1 MALRRIPNHPRGV
14 RGLANESRT
23 DRRRRGSGDRRRPLA
38 RRHRSGRGRSRAC
51 TGRHRGRLPL
61 RAESRGG
68 RCPRRAG
75 AARGAG
81 VLPAAGGGQARG
93 RYEPVPPWLP
103 QARLDADV
111 RRRQARSQGELQLG
125 HRARWRGG
133 GEPAAKLGGG
143 PGVGSDGAR
152 GVVRGAESNAGSAA
166 GPDAG
171 SDDVHAVAPGAG
183 SNGTPAAGCGAG
195 SDDEPVGGP
204 AGGSGGGPGGEGP
217 SENPLLGPNVWPAAM
232 PALKPAVYPCF
243 EAASACA
250 EDLLRGFALGAGLDA
265 EHFIRLRDRPLS
277 RGSLQYYPPQPD
289 DAAEDQFGVA
299 PHTDFGVLTV
309 LCQDEIGGLEIQ
321 RRNGS
326 WAAMP
331 PIPRHPRRQHRRS
344 AGALVEPPVPFHRAP
359 RDQRQRPG
367 APLAGAR
374 LRSELRDPGR
384 PAGVLR
390 GRRDAARR
398 PPSPA
403 ATTCCGGSRRRSRT
417 AGEGGSQERLVRRW
431 RGAPQSRFAS
441 PGTRRL
447 ATA

>member
-1 MALRRIPNHPRGV
+1 MALR
-14 RGLANESRT
+14 T
-23 DRRRRGSGDRRRPLA
+23 
-38 RRHRSGRGRSRAC
+38 
-51 TGRHRGRLPL
+51 
-61 RAESRGG
+61 RAESIDAGEVPVIDVAPLRDGTDPAG
-68 RCPRRAG
+68 VGVELARAATEVGFLYVRNHGVGVALVERARRA
-75 AARGAG
+75 ALEFFRLPEEAKREAG
-81 VLPAAGGGQARG
+81 TNRFHHGYLKPGSTQM
-93 RYEPVPPWLP
+93 YDD
-103 QARLDADV
+103 ARLDLKESFNWGVELD
-111 RRRQARSQGELQLG
+111 GE
-125 HRARWRGG
+125 AG
-133 GEPAAKLGGG
+133 GEPAAKLDVE

-171 SDDVHAVAPGAG
+171 SDDMHAVAPGAG

-217 SENPLLGPNVWPAAM
+217 SANPLLGPNVWPAAM

-326 WAAMP
+326 WVAMP
-331 PIPRHPRRQHRRS
+331 PIPGTLVVNIGDLLERWSNRRYRSTVHRVINAS
-344 AGALVEPPVPFHRAP
+344 
-359 RDQRQRPG
+359 
-367 APLAGAR
+367 
-374 LRSELRDPGR
+374 GR
-384 PAGVLR
+384 
-390 GRRDAARR
+390 
-398 PPSPA
+398 
-403 ATTCCGGSRRRSRT
+403 
-417 AGEGGSQERLVRRW
+417 ERLSLVLAYDPNFETLVDPRAFCAEDETPHD
-431 RGAPQSRFAS
+431 APITCGDYLLWRFAKAFS
-441 PGTRRL
+441 YRR
-447 ATA
+447 